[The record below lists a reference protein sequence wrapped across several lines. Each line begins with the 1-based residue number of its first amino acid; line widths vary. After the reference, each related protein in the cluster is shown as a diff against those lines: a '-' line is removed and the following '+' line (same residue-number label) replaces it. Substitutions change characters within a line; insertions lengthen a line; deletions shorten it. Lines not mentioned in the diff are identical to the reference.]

1 MSKQIPEKTIQNK
14 NDEEISKNIK
24 YSEVY
29 RNMVIQMARN
39 SEKEYF

>member
-1 MSKQIPEKTIQNK
+1 MSKQIPEKLIQNK